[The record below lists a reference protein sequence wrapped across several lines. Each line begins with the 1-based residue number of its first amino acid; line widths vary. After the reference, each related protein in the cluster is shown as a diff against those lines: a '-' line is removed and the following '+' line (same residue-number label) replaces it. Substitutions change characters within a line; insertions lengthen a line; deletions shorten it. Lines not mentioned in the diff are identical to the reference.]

1 MKIKNGAWSGSL
13 RTALGSLTFHTEANG
28 VVVVRKKPVPTQP
41 RTEKQLFVRESF
53 RVVSE
58 LWRRLDVGKILL
70 WRDAFHRFRNVFK
83 DYLNDTSG
91 KVLPDL
97 LVVPFSEKDLFMSLN
112 LRAEIYNHYGARLPL
127 RDVPPSVW
135 VALPFIAKIVQ
146 VEDPVSSFQIL
157 IRWQV
162 EGRGWIGCYHK
173 WRYKKELFAVVE
185 SDIVEIDI
193 TSFLARQPL
202 GNHWF
207 QLLFV
212 EDNSLTYSLSN
223 LLLYRKT

>member
-28 VVVVRKKPVPTQP
+28 VIVVRKKPIPTQP
-41 RTEKQLFVRESF
+41 RTEKQLLVRESF
-53 RVVSE
+53 RTVLE
-58 LWRRLDVGKILL
+58 LWRSLNVEKILL
-70 WRDAFHRFRNVFK
+70 WRDAFYRFQNVFK

-112 LRAEIYNHYGARLPL
+112 LRAEIYNRYGARFLL
-127 RDVPPSVW
+127 RDVPPPLW
-135 VALPFIAKIVQ
+135 IALPFTAEIKPFLSN
-146 VEDPVSSFQIL
+146 DGSYRIL
-157 IRWQV
+157 ISWQF
-162 EGRGWIGCYHK
+162 EGKGWIGVYHK

-185 SDIVEIDI
+185 VRIGKIDI
-193 TSFLARQPL
+193 TDFLERQPL

-212 EDNSLTYSLSN
+212 EEDSLTYSLSN

>member
-28 VVVVRKKPVPTQP
+28 VIVVRKKPIPTQP
-41 RTEKQLFVRESF
+41 RTEKQLLVRESF
-53 RVVSE
+53 RTVLE
-58 LWRRLDVGKILL
+58 LWRSLDVGKILL
-70 WRDAFHRFRNVFK
+70 WRDAFYRFQNVFK

-112 LRAEIYNHYGARLPL
+112 LRAEIYNRYGARFSL
-127 RDVPPSVW
+127 RDVPPPLW
-135 VALPFIAKIVQ
+135 IALPFVAQIVQ
-146 VEDPVSSFQIL
+146 VGTLDGSGSVL
-157 IRWQV
+157 ISWRV
-162 EGRGWIGCYHK
+162 EGKGWIGVYHK

-185 SDIVEIDI
+185 SEIGEIDI
-193 TSFLARQPL
+193 TDFLKRQL
-202 GNHWF
+202 FGNHWF

-212 EDNSLTYSLSN
+212 EEDSLTYSLSN
-223 LLLYRKT
+223 LLLYRKI

>member
-28 VVVVRKKPVPTQP
+28 VIVVRKKPVPSQP
-41 RTEKQLFVRESF
+41 RTEKQLFIRESF
-53 RVVSE
+53 RTVLE
-58 LWRRLDVGKILL
+58 LWRRLDAGKILL
-70 WRDAFHRFRNVFK
+70 WKDAFRRFQNVFK

-112 LRAEIYNHYGARLPL
+112 LRAEIYNHYGASLSL
-127 RDVPPSVW
+127 RDIPPPEW
-135 VALPFIAKIVQ
+135 VAFPFVADIKGFLGL
-146 VEDPVSSFQIL
+146 EGSSRIL
-157 IRWQV
+157 ITWRV
-162 EGRGWIGCYHK
+162 ESKGWIGCYHK

-185 SDIVEIDI
+185 VGTGEIDI
-193 TSFLARQPL
+193 TDFLERQPL

-212 EDNSLTYSLSN
+212 EENSLTYSLSN
-223 LLLYRKT
+223 LLLYRKI